1 MLSLDHLTI
10 IAPSLDEGVEHVR
23 DCLDIDVP
31 FGAVHPEMGTHNH
44 RLRLGENTYLEIIAV
59 DPVAPAPQRPRW
71 FGLDR
76 TEAVRADWTKGIR
89 LKTWV
94 ARSDNIDELLGA
106 QEELFGGKIR
116 IGGFAQFSLLADG
129 SLPMGGLLP
138 SVIDR
143 AGRSPPSRRMKEQG
157 VRLSEFILEHPSP
170 GEMTPLYEKLGIHN
184 GPHVMEGPT
193 ARYLAKIDTQHG
205 IKTLS

>member
-1 MLSLDHLTI
+1 MLTLDHLTI
-10 IAPSLDEGVEHVR
+10 IAPSLHEGVEHVR
-23 DCLDIDVP
+23 ECLDIDVP

-44 RLRLGENTYLEIIAV
+44 RLRLGEKTYLEIIAV
-59 DPVAPAPQRPRW
+59 DPAAPAPLGPRW

-76 TEAVRADWTKGIR
+76 AEAVRADWTKGIR

-94 ARSDNIDELLGA
+94 ARSDNIDELLAA

-116 IGGFAQFSLLADG
+116 IGGFARFSLLADG

-143 AGRSPPSRRMKEQG
+143 AGRNPPSERMAEQG
-157 VRLSEFILEHPSP
+157 TRLREFILEHPSP
-170 GEMTPLYEKLGIHN
+170 GEMTAVYEKLGIHN
-184 GPHVMEGPT
+184 GPRIVEGPR
-193 ARYLAKIDTQHG
+193 ARYLAKIDTPRG
-205 IKTLS
+205 TRSLY